1 MSIGLG
7 LLLAV
12 MLVVGVMAAAF
23 TGCSSGQ
30 SDPVTLTLGYPF
42 PAKHP
47 LRLRVLE
54 PWATDVLAATDGAVT
69 IEFHASRPDSDMPRP
84 SSRIDTQESAPAQWK
99 FSQMFRPPAVMLLSM
114 MSDTASGREYPVAL
128 RDSMRAS
135 ARGATRSKRAGTN
148 PSSGAG
154 RLVSVSTHEPDHPM
168 RTCCTATT
176 RPGARES
183 RPSAVISGIPCS
195 RATAT

>member
-69 IEFHASRPDSDMPRP
+69 IEFHAEQARLRHATAIVENRHP
-84 SSRIDTQESAPAQWK
+84 ESAPAQWK

-168 RTCCTATT
+168 RTCCTATP